1 MKNLVCE
8 IFSNIKR
15 SKNIVIISLVVFLV
29 GFLLGLIITVND
41 EIFVIH
47 KSHLFLYY
55 EKIFSNEKLGLS
67 LLISRIIN
75 SLFILVFVGV
85 FSLNKYTF
93 YLNFLVLFYR
103 AFILAIIGKI
113 FILELL
119 VLGAILYVFLILVQA
134 IFISIAIIVF
144 MAIIYNKNGI
154 INNCFFSLIIKAY
167 LISAVIA
174 IIGSIIEFLLIIML
188 FRPLNL
194 YF

>member
-8 IFSNIKR
+8 IIYNIKR

-29 GFLLGLIITVND
+29 GFIFGLIVTVNE
-41 EIFVIH
+41 EIFDIH

-67 LLISRIIN
+67 LLVSRIVN
-75 SLFILVFVGV
+75 SLLLLILVGV
-85 FSLNKYTF
+85 LSLNKYTF

-103 AFILAIIGKI
+103 AFILALIGKI

-134 IFISIAIIVF
+134 VFISVAIIVF
-144 MAIIYNKNGI
+144 MAIIYNKNGKI
-154 INNCFFSLIIKAY
+154 DNSFISLILNAY
-167 LISAVIA
+167 LISGAIA
-174 IIGSIIEFLLIIML
+174 IIGAIIEFLLIIML

-194 YF
+194 FF